1 MMNFLLRHFVKDY
14 QHTEK
19 KEVRE
24 RYGLFGSFFGLVS
37 NLLLFV
43 MKIIVGIFLSMPS
56 ILADAV
62 NNLSDFGNNF
72 LSIFGFK
79 LAGKGADKEHPFGHQ
94 RVEYII
100 SIVIACV
107 IIGLGMVMLY
117 QGYLGFAAF
126 IKSIKETGMPEVD
139 KTFVAQDGSVNAALF
154 AVTLLILA
162 LSVMMKLMQS
172 FLYHSLGKRIDSIQL
187 EALSKDSRNDVIS
200 TVLVIVGVL
209 ITWFSKFNIDCF
221 FTLAVSALVI
231 ISGVGIIKDAADI
244 LIGEKP
250 KEELIREI
258 ASFVSKQKGI
268 YGIHDLVMHTYGQA
282 VYASLHVEVDGRK
295 TVQDA
300 HEQIDIIEREVLG
313 KYQVHLTIHM
323 DPIILDNPQT
333 DGYKK
338 AVLKGLSEISK
349 EITMHDFRIIP
360 AKTFDNLV
368 FDLVV
373 PKALDND
380 EKHKE
385 IREKIQKY
393 TNGLYQK
400 KTYLVIDFD
409 DSNSDFLSG
418 INEK

>member
-1 MMNFLLRHFVKDY
+1 MLNFLLGRFVKDY

-24 RYGLFGSFFGLVS
+24 RYGLFGSFCGLIS
-37 NLLLFV
+37 NLILFL

-117 QGYLGFAAF
+117 QGYLGFVGF
-126 IKSIKETGMPEVD
+126 VKSMQKDGTPEVD
-139 KTFVAQDGSVNAALF
+139 KTFVSQNGSANVVLF
-154 AVTLLILA
+154 VVTLVILS
-162 LSVMMKLMQS
+162 LSVLMKLSQS
-172 FLYHSLGKRIDSIQL
+172 YLYHSLGKRIDSIQL

-200 TVLVIVGVL
+200 TMLVALGVL
-209 ITWFSKFNIDCF
+209 ITWFTKYNIDCF
-221 FTLAVSALVI
+221 FTLSVSVLVI

-258 ASFVSKQKGI
+258 ASFVSNQKGI
-268 YGIHDLVMHTYGQA
+268 YGIHDLVMHTYGQS

-300 HEQIDIIEREVLG
+300 HEQIDIIEREVFG

-333 DGYKK
+333 EGYKE
-338 AVLKGLSEISK
+338 AVLKGLKEISK

-373 PKALDND
+373 PKDLNND
-380 EKHKE
+380 EKHRE

-409 DSNSDFLSG
+409 DFNSDFLSG
-418 INEK
+418 ISEN